1 MRKLVLISCL
11 ILLFLFFSVGLAS
24 AKTWYVDDSRSANFT
39 TIQDAVNNASVM
51 DTIII
56 RDGCYYENI
65 NVNKQLMIESENG
78 SENCIVDARSS
89 GSPFTLSADGITIE
103 GFTLRN
109 SGEAGIKVYS
119 SNNKISGNNIL
130 SSGDSIC
137 LYHSSNNIISGNNI
151 SNNEGGIILSESSN
165 NKISRNEILNN
176 TGEGIHL
183 HDSNSNNI
191 LGNNILNNYG
201 IGLGY
206 SHNNTISGNNISN
219 NNGYGIHFRYSN
231 NNTISNNT
239 FSNAGFFVWYSYSNI
254 ASNNTVNGKPLVYLE
269 NEKNVKVDYAGQ
281 VILVNCNSITIQNQN
296 LSNTSVG
303 IELFKTLN
311 CIISGNDVSNSSDGI
326 FIYNSSN
333 NTFLKNNIL
342 NNNEYGIRLQYSN
355 NNKISGNEISNNKHR
370 GIGLSY
376 SSNNKIY
383 LNNFINNTNN
393 VYSYNSTN
401 IWDSTSEINYTYNG
415 KTFTNYLGNYWDDYK
430 GLDATED
437 GIGDTPYSID
447 SDESN
452 YPLIRPFENYAIKEA
467 IKRPETQTEEKTIP
481 ETTTEKKGISGFEGI
496 FTIAGLLAIAYLLR
510 RSKR

>member
-1 MRKLVLISCL
+1 MK
-11 ILLFLFFSVGLAS
+11 
-24 AKTWYVDDSRSANFT
+24 
-39 TIQDAVNNASVM
+39 
-51 DTIII
+51 
-56 RDGCYYENI
+56 
-65 NVNKQLMIESENG
+65 
-78 SENCIVDARSS
+78 
-89 GSPFTLSADGITIE
+89 
-103 GFTLRN
+103 
-109 SGEAGIKVYS
+109 
-119 SNNKISGNNIL
+119 
-130 SSGDSIC
+130 
-137 LYHSSNNIISGNNI
+137 
-151 SNNEGGIILSESSN
+151 
-165 NKISRNEILNN
+165 
-176 TGEGIHL
+176 
-183 HDSNSNNI
+183 
-191 LGNNILNNYG
+191 
-201 IGLGY
+201 
-206 SHNNTISGNNISN
+206 
-219 NNGYGIHFRYSN
+219 
-231 NNTISNNT
+231 
-239 FSNAGFFVWYSYSNI
+239 
-254 ASNNTVNGKPLVYLE
+254 
-269 NEKNVKVDYAGQ
+269 KNVKVDYAGQ